1 MRFIILLSM
10 ICAVLILPLQAS
22 DDDEVSFGI
31 ARIMVGDY
39 PGVLNVELASTDAQ
53 RAQGLMFRDS
63 LCSHCGMLFDFT
75 QSRYVGMWMKDTF
88 IPLSVA
94 YFTEDGIIVNIRQ
107 MQPHTLQSHPSDAPV
122 RFALEMPQGWFAKQQ
137 ITAGDKV
144 TILSLQPRQ
153 E

>member
-1 MRFIILLSM
+1 MRILILLTLLS
-10 ICAVLILPLQAS
+10 VLSASPLQAS
-22 DDDEVSFGI
+22 TEEDVTFGI
-31 ARIMVGDY
+31 ARLMVGDY
-39 PGVLNVELASTDAQ
+39 PTVLNVELASTDAQ
-53 RAQGLMFRDS
+53 RARGLMFRDS
-63 LCSHCGMLFDFT
+63 LCEQCGMLFDFN

-94 YFTEDGIIVNIRQ
+94 YFTEDGVIVNIRQ

-137 ITAGDKV
+137 ITPGDKV
-144 TILSLQPRQ
+144 KILSLQPRQ